1 MTQRPVLFLCLLL
14 IAALVTLGS
23 RPAWAQGIEN
33 LLVNPDFEGAFHQYG
48 PFKTAIVSEGWTP
61 WWVPQPMGAPAWK
74 SRMPEYKAAAPYD
87 YRVHSGRNAQQ
98 LFTFHGTH
106 IGGVYQ
112 VVEGAEPGSRVRF
125 TIWGHA
131 WAGSSDNPYESVGG
145 GPMHMAIGIDPTGGT
160 SARSSRIVWSQEQ
173 NPLDQWAFFEVE
185 AVVIGSSVTVFTRS
199 APEYPTKHN
208 DVYWDESHLVVV
220 EHAPAPTATPEEKAR
235 HVVVYRSPV
244 GTPTGT
250 LTPPV
255 TPTSTR
261 ETRSTPASTPT
272 LMPTPTSAPALT
284 STPTATR
291 TPTPTPVTSDIC
303 VLAYLDQTGDDQ
315 YDLGE
320 PLLAGV
326 EFTLLR
332 EGETIGG
339 YVTTGEG
346 SLCFEG
352 LEPGLYSVTQKSP
365 PGYRADTDA
374 WGVKLAANPVLI
386 WAEQQKR
393 RISPE
398 RPALAS
404 PVTATSQTAS
414 VPSKLLWGV
423 IAVPIAVVM
432 GLAVGTVRRRR

>member
-1 MTQRPVLFLCLLL
+1 MTQKPVLLLCLLG
-14 IAALVTLGS
+14 IAALVTLGG
-23 RPAWAQGIEN
+23 RPAWAQGSEN
-33 LLVNPDFEGAFHQYG
+33 LLVNPDFEEAFHQYG

-61 WWVPQPMGAPAWK
+61 WWNPQPMGAPAWQ

-98 LFTFHGTH
+98 IFTFHGTH

-112 VVEGAEPGSRVRF
+112 VVEGVEPGSRVRF

-131 WAGSSDNPYESVGG
+131 WAGSSDNPYESIGG

-173 NPLDQWAFFEVE
+173 NPLDQWAFLEVE
-185 AVVIGSSVTVFTRS
+185 AAVIGSSVTVFTRS

-208 DVYWDESHLVVV
+208 DVYWDEAHLVVV
-220 EHAPAPTATPEEKAR
+220 EHAPTPTATPIEKAR
-235 HVVVYRSPV
+235 QVVVYRSPV

-261 ETRSTPASTPT
+261 ETRSTPASTPALT
-272 LMPTPTSAPALT
+272 PTPTSTPSLT

-291 TPTPTPVTSDIC
+291 TPTSTPVTSEIC

-315 YDLGE
+315 YGLGE

-332 EGETIGG
+332 EGEIIGEH
-339 YVTTGEG
+339 VTTGEG
-346 SLCFEG
+346 SFCFEG
-352 LEPGLYSVTQKSP
+352 LEPGFYSVTQKSP
-365 PGYRADTDA
+365 PGYQADTDA

-386 WAEQQKR
+386 QAGQRQGHARAQVSYPTE
-393 RISPE
+393 SE
-398 RPALAS
+398 
-404 PVTATSQTAS
+404 T
-414 VPSKLLWGV
+414 
-423 IAVPIAVVM
+423 AVVQARQK
-432 GLAVGTVRRRR
+432 LNNSFWIVFALSATIAIVLTVGTGLRRC